1 MEEYFIKIDPYSET
15 IDQITHSD
23 SYAYLARQLGSR
35 HIGIY
40 AKQPFLDA
48 AMMNVEALET
58 DLLPAAWRYV
68 PTGEVYF
75 GPAIWLNISET
86 GELRA
91 PLRRVDQL
99 LDEIEFLGFME
110 ASTDFLPLGENL
122 LDDSEGGD
130 DHSPD
135 IEF

>member
-15 IDQITHSD
+15 IDQIKRSD
-23 SYAYLARQLGSR
+23 SYAYLAHQLGCR
-35 HIGIY
+35 HVGIY

-48 AMMNVEALET
+48 AMMNAVALET

-75 GPAIWLNISET
+75 GPALWLNISET
-86 GELRA
+86 GELRV
-91 PLRRVDQL
+91 PLRRIDQL
-99 LDEIEFLGFME
+99 EDEIEFLGFIE
-110 ASTDFLPLGENL
+110 ACTDFLPLGENL
-122 LDDSEGGD
+122 LDDSECGD
-130 DHSPD
+130 EQSPD

>member
-1 MEEYFIKIDPYSET
+1 MKEYFIKIDPYSET
-15 IDQITHSD
+15 IDQITQSD
-23 SYAYLARQLGSR
+23 SYDYLARQLGSR
-35 HIGIY
+35 HIGLY

-48 AMMNVEALET
+48 AMMNAEALET

-86 GELRA
+86 GELRV
-91 PLRRVDQL
+91 PLKRVDQL
-99 LDEIEFLGFME
+99 QDEIEFLGFME
-110 ASTDFLPLGENL
+110 VSTEFLPLGENL
-122 LDDSEGGD
+122 LDDSECRD
-130 DHSPD
+130 EQSPD

>member
-1 MEEYFIKIDPYSET
+1 MKEYFIKIDPYSET
-15 IDQITHSD
+15 IDQITQSD
-23 SYAYLARQLGSR
+23 SYAYLARQLGSL
-35 HIGIY
+35 HIGLY

-48 AMMNVEALET
+48 AMMNAEALET

-86 GELRA
+86 GELRV
-91 PLRRVDQL
+91 PLKRVDQL
-99 LDEIEFLGFME
+99 QDEIEFLGFME
-110 ASTDFLPLGENL
+110 VSTEFLPLGENL
-122 LDDSEGGD
+122 LDDSECGD
-130 DHSPD
+130 EQSPD